1 MKNFLIATTA
11 LVASAGIASAEF
23 SMTAKAKLSYG
34 NYGTGLHNNDAA
46 TDTNSVSG
54 EADTAAGTRT
64 WGSEADLVVSMTGG
78 GDTVSYSAALEID
91 ENGAPSAGPVS
102 ISTGNV
108 TLTYDAN
115 DIGDMT
121 TVGAD
126 GEDDNIDDLK
136 VAYAG
141 NGITASYSTD
151 LDSADNAY
159 EVNLGYAAD
168 GVSFGIETNGTDAK
182 VSAGYSL
189 GDLAV
194 AVSANNAATRLWDA
208 SVAYTVAGA
217 TVTVATDEASVATA
231 AISTTL
237 NGLALSAKTGG
248 DNELSVGYTAGDLG
262 FALGYDSGQAGKFGD
277 EAQTTVV
284 IDYAVDG
291 MGFQL
296 KANDQSEMELST
308 SLSF

>member
-1 MKNFLIATTA
+1 MKNVLFATTA

-23 SMTAKAKLSYG
+23 SMTAKAKLVYG
-34 NYGTGLHNNDAA
+34 NYGTGIFNNAPTTGQTAA
-46 TDTNSVSG
+46 S
-54 EADTAAGTRT
+54 TAAGDRK
-64 WGSEADLVVSMTGG
+64 WGSEADLVVSMSGG

-91 ENGAPSAGPVS
+91 ENGAPSAGPLS
-102 ISTGNV
+102 IATGGV
-108 TLTYDAN
+108 TITYDAN

-121 TVGAD
+121 TAGAD

-141 NGITASYSTD
+141 NGITASYSVD
-151 LDSADNAY
+151 LADNAY
-159 EVNLGYAAD
+159 EVNLGYAAE
-168 GVSFGIETNGTDAK
+168 GVSLGLETNGTDAK
-182 VSAGYSL
+182 VSAGYTL

-208 SVAYTVAGA
+208 SVAYTIAGGT

-231 AISTTL
+231 AVSTTL
-237 NGLALSAKTGG
+237 NGLSVTAKTGG
-248 DNELSVGYTAGDLG
+248 DNELSVGYAAGDLG
-262 FALGYDSGQAGKFGD
+262 FKLGYDTGNAAKFGD

-284 IDYAVDG
+284 VDYKIDG
-291 MGFQL
+291 LGLQF
-296 KANDQSEMELST
+296 KANNQSEMEIST